1 MKNNPILLNILIA
14 TRLVLFLTGL
24 YVFVMMTNGQIN
36 IEKYWLWFI
45 AFSISASGQ
54 LYLARDLKL

>member
-1 MKNNPILLNILIA
+1 
-14 TRLVLFLTGL
+14 L

-36 IEKYWLWFI
+36 IEKYWLRLI
-45 AFSISASGQ
+45 ALLISASGQ